1 MKMHSLLSVISMMLL
16 MLAAIPA
23 LAQDT
28 GDPQKGKDLFVG
40 KVRFYNHGPACNSC
54 HNVDMKGFISGGG
67 LAKDLTQAVTRLSA
81 DGVKGIIAG
90 MPFPQMQKSYEGRP
104 LTDAEIANLMA
115 FLKNAD
121 AMAATAKPQNPV
133 GKDMMTGGIA
143 GVIVL
148 LILFSFFW
156 IRRKQRPVN
165 YSIFKR
171 QQVKSA

>member
-16 MLAAIPA
+16 MLASIPA
-23 LAQDT
+23 SAQNA
-28 GDPQKGKDLFVG
+28 GDAQKGKDLFVG
-40 KVRFYNHGPACNSC
+40 KVRFYNNGPACNSC

-67 LAKDLTQAVTRLSA
+67 LAKDLTQAVTRLTA

-104 LTDAEIANLMA
+104 LTDAEIANLLA
-115 FLKNAD
+115 FLKSAD
-121 AMAATAKPQNPV
+121 TMAATVPPKNPV
-133 GKDMMTGGIA
+133 GKDMMTGGIV

-171 QQVKSA
+171 QHVKSA